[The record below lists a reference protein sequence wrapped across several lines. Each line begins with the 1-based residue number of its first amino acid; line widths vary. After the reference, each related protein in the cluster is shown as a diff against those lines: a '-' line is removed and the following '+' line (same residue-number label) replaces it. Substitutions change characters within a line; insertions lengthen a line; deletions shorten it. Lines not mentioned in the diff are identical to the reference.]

1 MRTRIIENV
10 AKNVQKILKAAAP
23 RRTKNYFTFKL
34 AVILLEICF
43 PLSLYIFLSFRFIP
57 SHSLSLSLTHWCARL
72 IYYSARQKKNSCIL
86 FNNRSANL
94 YDGNREHFY
103 SLIFI
108 LTTSASTRV
117 VFHISF
123 LFFFS
128 YFLRLVEDGKTFLS
142 SSSFSFFMFSNYPL
156 FIYSSS

>member
-1 MRTRIIENV
+1 MRKRIENV
-10 AKNVQKILKAAAP
+10 ARNVQKILKAAAP
-23 RRTKNYFTFKL
+23 RRTKI
-34 AVILLEICF
+34 IL
-43 PLSLYIFLSFRFIP
+43 PLNWLSFCWKFVFRFLCVFFSLFLLFL
-57 SHSLSLSLTHWCARL
+57 SHSLSLSLSLTGVRALFIIQQGRKKL
-72 IYYSARQKKNSCIL
+72 LYSF

-117 VFHISF
+117 VFHLIP
-123 LFFFS
+123 L
-128 YFLRLVEDGKTFLS
+128 LERLVENGKTFLY
-142 SSSFSFFMFSNYPL
+142 FHPLLPSFFMFSNYPL